1 MNLKEIIDSLLDQA
15 QDRESSIPADEPGS
29 IFAHDMA
36 ALLEAANIIKAAQE
50 TNNAI
55 VLLPDRWEPCVS
67 CASKTC
73 GTCFWGVK
81 FKNKVEC
88 ERCINQNLWI
98 PAHSYCESCGRPRT
112 GPAWDALKERIQ
124 KMGGDAYD

>member
-1 MNLKEIIDSLLDQA
+1 MNIKEIIDSLLDQA
-15 QDRESSIPADEPGS
+15 QDRESMIPADEPDS

-36 ALLEAANIIKAAQE
+36 ALQEAAKIIEAAQE

-67 CASKTC
+67 CVSKTC
-73 GTCFWGVK
+73 GTCFWGVT
-81 FKNKVEC
+81 FKNETEC
-88 ERCINQNLWI
+88 KHCTGHSQWT
-98 PAHSYCESCGRPRT
+98 PAHPYCENCGRPLT
-112 GPAWDALKERIQ
+112 ESAFADLKERIQ